1 MTYAVLFRRKVLSV
15 REKESL
21 TIAQVAKRF
30 CVGVASVTRW
40 IKTPDPKTTRN
51 KPATRIN
58 MDVNEVLK
66 AGDELQGLGL
76 IYTTVDDH
84 TWAVLEV

>member
-1 MTYAVLFRRKVLSV
+1 MQQDSGYGGGMPSHMSPAARKVFACVKNTPQTNEGLHMQN
-15 REKESL
+15 
-21 TIAQVAKRF
+21 IAAM
-30 CVGVASVTRW
+30 
-40 IKTPDPKTTRN
+40 
-51 KPATRIN
+51 IN
-58 MDVNEVLK
+58 LDVNEVLK

>member
-1 MTYAVLFRRKVLSV
+1 MQD
-15 REKESL
+15 
-21 TIAQVAKRF
+21 I
-30 CVGVASVTRW
+30 
-40 IKTPDPKTTRN
+40 
-51 KPATRIN
+51 ATRIN